1 MITDNEELRL
11 KLNQIIDNI
20 LKMCHQIYKLRP
32 TCAHLLSDYNRWGI
46 TSDDIKES
54 LNFTEN
60 LNQVQNSY
68 NTFFNNYLTAKLNL
82 QNTIEN
88 CIEN

>member
-20 LKMCHQIYKLRP
+20 LKMCHQLYRGRP
-32 TCAHLLSDYNRWGI
+32 TCADLLSDYNRWGI

-54 LNFTEN
+54 FNFTEN
-60 LNQVQNSY
+60 LNEVKNSY

-82 QNTIEN
+82 QN
-88 CIEN
+88 